1 MELTGFLAGFFL
13 ATAGMALAMAVLVK
27 RKETER
33 RQTET
38 LIRTHLAL
46 QQVRTAARDRQ
57 VVLTVEDDGPGIPR
71 EIRGRIFEPFFT
83 TRDVGRGTGLGLSVC
98 HGIARNHQGQLRLVE
113 RENGGCLELQLP
125 AADGQETRAEPADA
139 EQPEEDRAH
148 AG

>member
-1 MELTGFLAGFFL
+1 MELTEFLAGFFL
-13 ATAGMALAMAVLVK
+13 ATAGMVLVMAVLVK
-27 RKETER
+27 RKE
-33 RQTET
+33 TET

-46 QQVRTAARDRQ
+46 QRVRTAARDRQ
-57 VVLTVEDDGPGIPR
+57 VVLTVEDDGPGIPQ

-125 AADGQETRAEPADA
+125 AADDQETRAEPADA

>member
-1 MELTGFLAGFFL
+1 MELTEFLAGFFL
-13 ATAGMALAMAVLVK
+13 ATAGMVLVMAVLVK
-27 RKETER
+27 RKE
-33 RQTET
+33 TET

-46 QQVRTAARDRQ
+46 QRVRTAARDRQ
-57 VVLTVEDDGPGIPR
+57 VVLTVEDDGPGIPQ

>member
-57 VVLTVEDDGPGIPR
+57 VVLTVEDDGPGR
-71 EIRGRIFEPFFT
+71 TGRRRTARGGRDSCRVNHRI
-83 TRDVGRGTGLGLSVC
+83 
-98 HGIARNHQGQLRLVE
+98 
-113 RENGGCLELQLP
+113 GG
-125 AADGQETRAEPADA
+125 AF
-139 EQPEEDRAH
+139 
-148 AG
+148 